1 MVLERPTHARKV
13 GDLVN
18 VDRGNRGGVY
28 RGIITRLTRRWFWE
42 PTYVVRFMTMVEVFE
57 KGDSFPLH
65 LWHVREHELSPRP
78 RFDAS

>member
-1 MVLERPTHARKV
+1 MNLSPPLFSRPQHTRKV

-18 VDRGNRGGVY
+18 VTRGNVT

-42 PTYVVRFMTMVEVFE
+42 PTYVVRFMVMVEVFD

-65 LWHVREHELSPRP
+65 LWHVRENEIATREG
-78 RFDAS
+78 